1 MSTKKLPYRPIIAF
15 LKYMMEKDLEG
26 EDDEGVKMQNDP
38 KSDALSLVP
47 ISSNKLFECLHCINP
62 TSHDVQIGKGTV

>member
-26 EDDEGVKMQNDP
+26 EDDEGVKMQNDS
-38 KSDALSLVP
+38 KSDALALVP
-47 ISSNKLFECLHCINP
+47 ISSNKLFECLHF
-62 TSHDVQIGKGTV
+62 TLY

>member
-1 MSTKKLPYRPIIAF
+1 
-15 LKYMMEKDLEG
+15 MMEKDLEG